1 MLTHL
6 IIRNFAIVDELD
18 IDLSSGMT
26 VISGETGAGK
36 SIMLDALALTLG
48 DRADSDTVR
57 SGAERAE
64 ITAIFDLQQIPEAR
78 EWLQAQDLDQ
88 DEEECQLRRI
98 VTREGRSRSYING
111 QPVPLAHLRE
121 LGQFLVD
128 IHGQHEHQRLLKK
141 EHHRTLLDQYARQT
155 ELSDQVRKAYHAW
168 QRQQN
173 ELISKREQNAEQ
185 DARLQLL
192 NYQIEELDQ
201 LAIQDNELQQLE
213 EEQRMLDN
221 AGTLL
226 STGHQLLEIASEGE
240 NENCISLLSHCQQL
254 LASLN
259 SQAPALLQA
268 GDMLNNAQ
276 IQLEEASREIRHYLD
291 LVEIN
296 PQRQLEVEERLT
308 LIYDVARKHRVQPE
322 QLLELHRSLQGE
334 LDEIQRSDEILEEME
349 LAVTAAHEDYLT
361 KATALSLQ
369 RNKAAVTLNKAVD
382 QQLHSLGMMAAS
394 FTVSLQ
400 PLDASK
406 GSANGMEEVEFLI
419 STNKGLQARPL
430 AKVASGGELSRISLA
445 IQVITA
451 QTSATPTLIFD
462 EVDVG
467 IGGAI
472 AEVVGKMLKE
482 LGQRTQV
489 LCVTHQPQV
498 AAQGDQHLFVSKQ
511 AKGQLTQTRINLL
524 DENKRI
530 QEVARMLGGIELTE
544 ATILHAQ
551 EMLSP
556 S

>member
-64 ITAIFDLQQIPEAR
+64 ITAIFDLQQIPDAR

-141 EHHRTLLDQYARQT
+141 EYHRTLLDQYARQT
-155 ELSDQVRKAYHAW
+155 ELSDQVRKAYHTW

-173 ELISKREQNAEQ
+173 ELTTKREQNAEQ

-201 LAIQDNELQQLE
+201 LAIQDGELAQLE

-221 AGTLL
+221 AGSLL

-254 LASLN
+254 LVSLN
-259 SQAPALLQA
+259 SRAPALLQA
-268 GDMLNNAQ
+268 GEMLNNAQ

-291 LVEIN
+291 QVEVN
-296 PQRQLEVEERLT
+296 PQRQQEVEERLT

-322 QLLELHRSLQGE
+322 QLLELHRSLQAE
-334 LDEIQRSDEILEEME
+334 LDEIQRSDEILEELE
-349 LAVTAAHEDYLT
+349 LAVTAAHEEYAA
-361 KATALSLQ
+361 KAAQLSLQ
-369 RNKAAVTLNKAVD
+369 RSKAAATLNKAVD

-400 PLDASK
+400 PLDAGK

-472 AEVVGKMLKE
+472 AEVVGRMLRD

-498 AAQGDQHLFVSKQ
+498 AAQGDQHLFVSKE
-511 AKGQLTQTRINLL
+511 AKGQLTQTRIDLL
-524 DENKRI
+524 NEEKRI

-544 ATILHAQ
+544 ATLLHAQ